1 MICPNC
7 GRELHEQQILGLRFI
22 PPCTCQEEA
31 ERMLRQEEILRG
43 TGNLAAAYL
52 RLSGVSR
59 RYRTADLHSIQP
71 KDGQEKA
78 LEACRALADNLEDG
92 EGLMLVGGVGSGK
105 TLLASATAVRM
116 CKKQAEG
123 AREDF
128 KRNFARVTDTL
139 DYLLRPWVQMVS
151 TVALFSQ
158 LKACFDGAGRA
169 EDILEKYKTARLL
182 ILDDL
187 GAETA
192 TEWVRERLFEIIDSR
207 YGACLPLLVTTNLL
221 PSELEG
227 RLGKRIA
234 DRPREMCRVVNIT
247 TASQRATAGREN
259 KAC

>member
-52 RLSGVSR
+52 RLSGVSK
-59 RYRTADLHSIQP
+59 RYRTADLRSIQP
-71 KDGQEKA
+71 RNGQERA
-78 LEACRALADNLEDG
+78 LEACRELAENLEDG
-92 EGLMLVGGVGSGK
+92 TGLLLVGGVGSGK
-105 TLLASATAVRM
+105 TLFSSATAVRM

-158 LKACFDGAGRA
+158 MKACFDGAGRWV
-169 EDILEKYKTARLL
+169 K
-182 ILDDL
+182 
-187 GAETA
+187 
-192 TEWVRERLFEIIDSR
+192 TEWDVRL
-207 YGACLPLLVTTNLL
+207 
-221 PSELEG
+221 SELPDAVRTAIVGSQYASYRVDDIEYVQASG
-227 RLGKRIA
+227 TEYYRIELERGDSEA
-234 DRPREMCRVVNIT
+234 TLRVDAGGNIL
-247 TASQRATAGREN
+247 
-259 KAC
+259 